1 MNVQEEYCGVFDI
14 NVLFFHKIFCRAK
27 IKIFAMP
34 MPIALPVSMLMLRC
48 QYRYVQMTLNYFVTL
63 SVTYSFLIA
72 SKKYDILLL
81 LIEIWNFR
89 VTKPS

>member
-34 MPIALPVSMLMLRC
+34 MPIALPMSMLMLRC

-63 SVTYSFLIA
+63 SLTYSFLIA